1 MIYGDKVARKEFK
14 GKNHKD
20 AYMKAIKWYASYIM
34 SNKNTSDCL
43 VQYVKVQN
51 DVIVATVYA
60 CLSKNEIDKKHC
72 EICKQMH
79 NSFFI
84 SQETNCAWCNTK
96 AYMNRITDR
105 LHNKLNFVKNEM
117 NKRLRIKNEK

>member
-14 GKNHKD
+14 AKNHKE
-20 AYMKAIKWYASYIM
+20 AYLKAVKWYASYIM
-34 SNKNTSDCL
+34 SNKYTNDCL
-43 VQYVKVQN
+43 VQYIKKSS
-51 DVIVATVYA
+51 DTIIVTVYA
-60 CLSKNEIDKKHC
+60 CLGKDEIDKKHC

-96 AYMNRITDR
+96 AYMNRITER
-105 LHNKLNFVKNEM
+105 INHKLSFVKKQINE
-117 NKRLRIKNEK
+117 RGKNDEK